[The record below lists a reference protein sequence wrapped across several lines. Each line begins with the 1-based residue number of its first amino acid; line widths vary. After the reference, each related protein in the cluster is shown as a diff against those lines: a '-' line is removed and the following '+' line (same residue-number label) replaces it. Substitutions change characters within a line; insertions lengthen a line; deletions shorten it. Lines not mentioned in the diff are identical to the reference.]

1 MKAPYR
7 STAFTILDSSGE
19 AKKKKHFGLDGRC
32 SLATFEGGHEHD
44 IDDEWEE

>member
-19 AKKKKHFGLDGRC
+19 ARKKTLWLGRC